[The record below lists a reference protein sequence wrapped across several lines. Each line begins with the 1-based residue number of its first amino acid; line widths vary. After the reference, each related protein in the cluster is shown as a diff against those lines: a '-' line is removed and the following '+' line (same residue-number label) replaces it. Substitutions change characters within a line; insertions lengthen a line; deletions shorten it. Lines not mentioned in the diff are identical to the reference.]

1 MEPFSTSSSSS
12 YQQYHNHLLDSS
24 SFFIP
29 NNTTPPPIKLSPSS
43 LLHPHQHHMINT
55 TTAHYYPPLI
65 NQQETSSLDTSSLD
79 QTYSKVAATT
89 IPYNSTSPD
98 PSPPFLTQINH
109 SPESSSVVE
118 NGEQVTQNM
127 DNKRKITSKASS
139 FNNNK
144 EVSAGGREGRSS
156 KKQKKG
162 NNGGS
167 GVMKKGEKEKEEAP
181 TATGYIHVRA
191 RRGQATDSHSLA
203 ERVRREKI
211 SERMKML
218 QRLVPG
224 CDKVTGKALVLDEII
239 NYVQSL
245 QNQVEFLSM
254 KLASLSPFFF
264 DFAMDI
270 DSNAHLVRPLDQNV
284 QNQKITNIAS
294 SAPTLASIPQCSKN
308 QATPFADTTTMTT
321 TTTTTTFPGANNNNN
336 SDYLMDYSSS
346 PVFEQGQRTSN
357 VFSEYTGGQF
367 WEVEEDQR
375 QKLLLHSYGLGSNN
389 LGGAWRDQVG
399 IRDIVGV
406 GHGGQRD
413 MEGFRFLSLTGL
425 LLTYSPI
432 HRPQRQ
438 KKSVPFSVTLYLS
451 DTSTDS
457 IPLTPSSLCQSPSPR
472 PLLLT
477 LSPPPLSRSVPN
489 LQFHPAASE
498 LLRLTIASSR
508 VLLYSLARR
517 PSADSLRKSA
527 EFNEGSAIGLDA
539 RSDLWICSHFRL
551 HQWNLSILCMYVCI
565 SRRYQLTDEDTEAL
579 LSLHDTFE
587 KCVSANGLGLKAAK
601 GSDYCQTTINFPS
614 DTIPKWKDPKTGELE
629 SLSFDFNLC
638 EAVAT
643 WEQVRNSTTI
653 LTKEFIDSLPNG
665 WEEYAWRR
673 INKGI
678 LLNRC
683 QNKTLCMEKLSLEI
697 DDYDVVIRENGAPIE
712 NYTEYVGRK
721 STFRLLNRGSAKAL
735 DKVVELDEQRKEAL
749 IIKTTI
755 HDIMNQMI
763 RELPIKNPV
772 YLMLGASFGSAAK
785 GTGLKAL
792 EFALSMCDSVD
803 MYGFTVD
810 PGYKEWTRY
819 FSESRQGHTPLH
831 GRAYYQM
838 MECLGLIKIH
848 SPMRADPNRVV
859 KWVPSYHMIRDVRIA
874 SEKLLGRVGAGSVNP
889 LSACSIIKRQVKRN
903 PDTISKLRKAAQDH
917 MRYVKSSTMYPL
929 EHNPGHGLLCTVP
942 AAK

>member
-1 MEPFSTSSSSS
+1 MKVLQLALMLALICGFAAISA
-12 YQQYHNHLLDSS
+12 Y
-24 SFFIP
+24 
-29 NNTTPPPIKLSPSS
+29 
-43 LLHPHQHHMINT
+43 IN
-55 TTAHYYPPLI
+55 
-65 NQQETSSLDTSSLD
+65 
-79 QTYSKVAATT
+79 
-89 IPYNSTSPD
+89 
-98 PSPPFLTQINH
+98 
-109 SPESSSVVE
+109 
-118 NGEQVTQNM
+118 G
-127 DNKRKITSKASS
+127 
-139 FNNNK
+139 
-144 EVSAGGREGRSS
+144 
-156 KKQKKG
+156 
-162 NNGGS
+162 
-167 GVMKKGEKEKEEAP
+167 
-181 TATGYIHVRA
+181 
-191 RRGQATDSHSLA
+191 
-203 ERVRREKI
+203 I
-211 SERMKML
+211 S
-218 QRLVPG
+218 Q
-224 CDKVTGKALVLDEII
+224 
-239 NYVQSL
+239 
-245 QNQVEFLSM
+245 
-254 KLASLSPFFF
+254 
-264 DFAMDI
+264 
-270 DSNAHLVRPLDQNV
+270 
-284 QNQKITNIAS
+284 
-294 SAPTLASIPQCSKN
+294 
-308 QATPFADTTTMTT
+308 
-321 TTTTTTFPGANNNNN
+321 
-336 SDYLMDYSSS
+336 
-346 PVFEQGQRTSN
+346 
-357 VFSEYTGGQF
+357 
-367 WEVEEDQR
+367 
-375 QKLLLHSYGLGSNN
+375 
-389 LGGAWRDQVG
+389 
-399 IRDIVGV
+399 
-406 GHGGQRD
+406 
-413 MEGFRFLSLTGL
+413 
-425 LLTYSPI
+425 
-432 HRPQRQ
+432 
-438 KKSVPFSVTLYLS
+438 FSV
-451 DTSTDS
+451 
-457 IPLTPSSLCQSPSPR
+457 
-472 PLLLT
+472 
-477 LSPPPLSRSVPN
+477 
-489 LQFHPAASE
+489 
-498 LLRLTIASSR
+498 
-508 VLLYSLARR
+508 
-517 PSADSLRKSA
+517 
-527 EFNEGSAIGLDA
+527 
-539 RSDLWICSHFRL
+539 
-551 HQWNLSILCMYVCI
+551 

-683 QNKTLCMEKLSLEI
+683 QNKTLCMEKLSLVLPETPPYFPRQFGRCAVIGNSGDLLKTKFGKEI

-763 RELPIKNPV
+763 R
-772 YLMLGASFGSAAK
+772 
-785 GTGLKAL
+785 AL

-859 KWVPSYHMIRDVRIA
+859 KWVPSNHMIRDARIA

>member
-1 MEPFSTSSSSS
+1 ME
-12 YQQYHNHLLDSS
+12 
-24 SFFIP
+24 
-29 NNTTPPPIKLSPSS
+29 S
-43 LLHPHQHHMINT
+43 LN
-55 TTAHYYPPLI
+55 
-65 NQQETSSLDTSSLD
+65 SL
-79 QTYSKVAATT
+79 
-89 IPYNSTSPD
+89 
-98 PSPPFLTQINH
+98 
-109 SPESSSVVE
+109 
-118 NGEQVTQNM
+118 
-127 DNKRKITSKASS
+127 
-139 FNNNK
+139 
-144 EVSAGGREGRSS
+144 
-156 KKQKKG
+156 
-162 NNGGS
+162 
-167 GVMKKGEKEKEEAP
+167 
-181 TATGYIHVRA
+181 
-191 RRGQATDSHSLA
+191 
-203 ERVRREKI
+203 
-211 SERMKML
+211 
-218 QRLVPG
+218 
-224 CDKVTGKALVLDEII
+224 
-239 NYVQSL
+239 YV
-245 QNQVEFLSM
+245 
-254 KLASLSPFFF
+254 
-264 DFAMDI
+264 
-270 DSNAHLVRPLDQNV
+270 
-284 QNQKITNIAS
+284 
-294 SAPTLASIPQCSKN
+294 
-308 QATPFADTTTMTT
+308 
-321 TTTTTTFPGANNNNN
+321 
-336 SDYLMDYSSS
+336 
-346 PVFEQGQRTSN
+346 
-357 VFSEYTGGQF
+357 
-367 WEVEEDQR
+367 
-375 QKLLLHSYGLGSNN
+375 
-389 LGGAWRDQVG
+389 
-399 IRDIVGV
+399 
-406 GHGGQRD
+406 
-413 MEGFRFLSLTGL
+413 
-425 LLTYSPI
+425 
-432 HRPQRQ
+432 
-438 KKSVPFSVTLYLS
+438 
-451 DTSTDS
+451 
-457 IPLTPSSLCQSPSPR
+457 
-472 PLLLT
+472 
-477 LSPPPLSRSVPN
+477 
-489 LQFHPAASE
+489 
-498 LLRLTIASSR
+498 
-508 VLLYSLARR
+508 
-517 PSADSLRKSA
+517 
-527 EFNEGSAIGLDA
+527 
-539 RSDLWICSHFRL
+539 
-551 HQWNLSILCMYVCI
+551 

-683 QNKTLCMEKLSLEI
+683 QNKTLCMEKLSLVLPETPPYFPRQFGRCAVIGNSGDLLKTKFGKEI

-763 RELPIKNPV
+763 R
-772 YLMLGASFGSAAK
+772 
-785 GTGLKAL
+785 AL

-859 KWVPSYHMIRDVRIA
+859 KWVPSNHMIRDARIA